1 MSYNKEIG
9 MYEGYIYLIS
19 NDIHSEQ
26 VYIGQTV
33 RDIETRWNE
42 HLYKALDLTDC
53 TKLYCKMRAYGISNF
68 HIQLIE
74 KHECFDKNLLID
86 TLNKREKYY
95 IDVFDSYKNGLNS
108 TLGGR
113 DLVHSDTREVY
124 QYDIYGNLI
133 DKFDSVQD
141 AADQNDVSE
150 SNIIACCKYEHKYCA
165 HSVFRYEYLN
175 QEDAVKTIECIYQI
189 DTNGNIVAKY
199 FSCLL
204 ASKSTGINFSN
215 ICQCCRGARK
225 SAGGFMWHHYIP
237 NI

>member
-1 MSYNKEIG
+1 MSYNKDTK

-19 NDIHSEQ
+19 NNIHSEQ

-42 HLYKALDLTDC
+42 HVDKAGDLTDC

-68 HIQLIE
+68 NIQPVE

-86 TLNKREKYY
+86 TLNQREKYY
-95 IDVFDSYKNGLNS
+95 INIFDSYKNGLNS
-108 TLGGR
+108 TPGGR
-113 DLVHSDTREVY
+113 DLVHSETREVY

-133 DKFDSVQD
+133 AKFDSVQD
-141 AADQNDVSE
+141 AANQNDVSE
-150 SNIIACCKYEHKYCA
+150 SNIIECCKYKHKYCA
-165 HSVFRYEYLN
+165 HSVFRYECLN
-175 QEDAVKTIECIYQI
+175 QEDVVKTIECICQI
-189 DTNGNIVAKY
+189 DTSRNIVSKY

-204 ASKSTGINFSN
+204 ASKNTGINFSN
-215 ICQCCRGARK
+215 ICQCCRGTRK
-225 SAGGFMWHHYIP
+225 SAGGFMWCHYIP

>member
-1 MSYNKEIG
+1 MSYNKETK

-19 NDIHSEQ
+19 NDSYDNQ
-26 VYIGQTV
+26 VYIGQTS

-53 TKLYCKMRAYGISNF
+53 TKLYCKMRTYGISNF
-68 HIQLIE
+68 HIQLVE
-74 KHECFDKNLLID
+74 KHECFDKNLLINI
-86 TLNKREKYY
+86 LNEREKYY
-95 IDVFDSYKNGLNS
+95 IGIFDSYKNGLNS

-113 DLVHSDTREVY
+113 DVVNSDTKEVY
-124 QYDIYGNLI
+124 QYDICGNLI
-133 DKFDSVQD
+133 DRFDSVQE
-141 AADQNDVSE
+141 AADKYEVSE

-165 HSVFRYEYLN
+165 NTVFRYDYLS
-175 QEDAVKTIECIYQI
+175 QEDAIKTIECIYQI
-189 DTNGNIVAKY
+189 DTSGNIVAKY

-204 ASKSTGINFSN
+204 ASKNTGINFSN
-215 ICQCCRGARK
+215 ICQCCRGTRK